1 MRRAQPTLERSV
13 QGQQRDHSQAGQE
26 QEDQSVMRRQGFLP
40 TVLRTVREFFYGLT
54 GYEIAETA
62 RQRRAACEQVFV
74 LALVGNLL
82 GVPIPQSYYSLGL
95 LPYLV
100 TGIPVWKRRVL
111 REKDLTEVL
120 GHELS

>member
-1 MRRAQPTLERSV
+1 M
-13 QGQQRDHSQAGQE
+13 
-26 QEDQSVMRRQGFLP
+26 
-40 TVLRTVREFFYGLT
+40 
-54 GYEIAETA
+54 
-62 RQRRAACEQVFV
+62 